1 MSGLICKV
9 KFQEAFKD
17 GNVYPRG
24 IRAGEILELEEDIV
38 NRIRQSGGGSVLRSL
53 KSAFQNR
60 RKRRRMKPKVV
71 VGVPCYGPQEAE
83 WWAQLAIDTAIWGQ
97 MYDLTLIV
105 ASTMAADHNRNDIV
119 DRFLKTDAEWLFWI
133 DADTIVPSASI
144 QRLMGLGKTLASG
157 LYYGKNPPHPPI
169 AYVKWRNAYVSIERT
184 QKWEVGNI
192 IPVDASGMGCMLT
205 HRSVYEDIQRTI
217 LFCNAKAADLCLS
230 ETPTSKETWKKRTP
244 RWQGVQRTDANRMV
258 EPTIENLKFRS
269 LVWSLAGQRTSGS
282 LNWQQVLG
290 IRFGLTQVW
299 SVDTT
304 RPKAFTGMDYRDLK
318 GH

>member
-1 MSGLICKV
+1 
-9 KFQEAFKD
+9 
-17 GNVYPRG
+17 
-24 IRAGEILELEEDIV
+24 
-38 NRIRQSGGGSVLRSL
+38 
-53 KSAFQNR
+53 
-60 RKRRRMKPKVV
+60 MKTKVV
-71 VGVPCYGPQEAE
+71 IGIPCYGPQESE
-83 WWAQLAIDTAIWGQ
+83 WWAQLAINTAIWGQ

-133 DADTIVPSASI
+133 DADTIVPSAAI

-205 HRSVYEDIQRTI
+205 HRSVYEDIQKNHTV
-217 LFCNAKAADLCLS
+217 L
-230 ETPTSKETWKKRTP
+230 
-244 RWQGVQRTDANRMV
+244 QREGGGLVPVRNTNIEGSLEEAHPHDGKVYKGQMRVRMV
-258 EPTIENLKFRS
+258 EPTIENLKFPF
-269 LVWSLAGQRTSGS
+269 
-282 LNWQQVLG
+282 
-290 IRFGLTQVW
+290 FGLEFGRTEDIWFFELAAREGHKVW
-299 SVDTT
+299 LDTGLECGHL
-304 RPKAFTGMDYRDLK
+304 RPKAFTGSDYRDLK